1 MSVPVT
7 EQESPRAAAEPRAR
21 SARAARP
28 AGPARLESP
37 DRTWPAPGLAG
48 DGEEHD
54 NEPHIW
60 RGID

>member
-7 EQESPRAAAEPRAR
+7 EHKSPRAPAEPRAH
-21 SARAARP
+21 RAV
-28 AGPARLESP
+28 RLDSP
-37 DRTWPAPGLAG
+37 DRDRPAPGLAG